1 MDPVS
6 LGMLAVL
13 GAAFY
18 FLLIRP
24 QKQRQRAQ
32 AKMIAEL
39 GPGVR
44 VMTGSGLYGT
54 IVERLEGDVRL
65 EVAPGVIVLIADGAI
80 VRVVEPAL
88 PAGDP
93 APGEAP

>member
-24 QKQRQRAQ
+24 QRQRQRAQ
-32 AKMIAEL
+32 AQMIASL

-44 VMTGSGLYGT
+44 VMTASGLYGT
-54 IVERLEGDVRL
+54 IVERVDGDVRL
-65 EVAPGVIVLIADGAI
+65 EVAPGVTVLMADGAI
-80 VRVVEPAL
+80 ARVVEPAL

-93 APGEAP
+93 APDEAP